1 METIEEFRALIDG
14 TMKECFT
21 CKKVKNV
28 EDFYM
33 RDYGNVCIV
42 CRKVVAAR
50 NRLTR
55 CGITEEEL
63 AERLQKQGNKCLICS
78 VEFKVYITK
87 KGHKRVS
94 YHIDHYHGCCP
105 GRYSC
110 GKCIRGLLCG
120 PCNVGLGHHERLMAY
135 KEALDGYLG
144 N

>member
-1 METIEEFRALIDG
+1 METIEEFRALINGTLKECVKCKVIQD
-14 TMKECFT
+14 TMK
-21 CKKVKNV
+21 
-28 EDFYM
+28 DFYVGN
-33 RDYGNVCIV
+33 GNVCKSCKKKV
-42 CRKVVAAR
+42 EADRKPSLYG
-50 NRLTR
+50 LTE
-55 CGITEEEL
+55 IKLKQMLTE
-63 AERLQKQGNKCLICS
+63 QDNKCAICE